1 MYEQVTSAYVADP
14 EVRKFFAASNPW
26 ALQGIAELLLEAAA
40 RGLWNAS
47 DAARATLQDALLEAE
62 GWAEERAQ

>member
-1 MYEQVTSAYVADP
+1 MYEQVTRAYVADA

-26 ALQGIAELLLEAAA
+26 ALRGIAERLLEASA

-47 DAARATLQDALLEAE
+47 EQSLRTLRDALLETE
-62 GWAEERAQ
+62 GWLEDRG